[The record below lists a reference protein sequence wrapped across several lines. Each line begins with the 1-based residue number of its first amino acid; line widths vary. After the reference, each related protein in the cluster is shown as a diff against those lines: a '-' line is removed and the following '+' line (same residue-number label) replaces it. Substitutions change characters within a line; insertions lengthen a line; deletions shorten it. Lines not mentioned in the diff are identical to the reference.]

1 MGAGVHNWVSDD
13 TASARRS
20 LVESVLADEQLKE
33 RTLAHKLTTNDK
45 RRIAQAYQVCFNIPF
60 KKTCANCFEDA
71 YYLIRNKNKNEIMDK
86 CKYVLKNG
94 AVIEWENKPYS
105 NKNLTNKVAEAFM
118 AKYPTNRFFSVAP
131 TTEKKDLRPEAPKDN
146 PFLDSNGN
154 PLTGAALKN
163 AQKKAAAAEEEAKRL
178 AAEGEAKKLA
188 AEEEAKRLAAEQGD
202 GNPLE

>member
-1 MGAGVHNWVSDD
+1 
-13 TASARRS
+13 
-20 LVESVLADEQLKE
+20 
-33 RTLAHKLTTNDK
+33 
-45 RRIAQAYQVCFNIPF
+45 
-60 KKTCANCFEDA
+60 
-71 YYLIRNKNKNEIMDK
+71 MDK

-105 NKNLTNKVAEAFM
+105 NKNLTNEVAEAFM

-131 TTEKKDLRPEAPKDN
+131 TTEKKDLKPEAPKDN
-146 PFLDSNGN
+146 LFLDSKGN

-178 AAEGEAKKLA
+178 AAEGAHA
-188 AEEEAKRLAAEQGD
+188 DPNGPEEELGEEGHGDPD